1 MFQYILQNA
10 ECLEFLGMKCHAP
23 QCYIK
28 MALLN
33 IMLGIVRFAVLTAV
47 IMKSVFWDVT
57 PYSLV
62 DRYQCLA

>member
-10 ECLEFLGMKCHAP
+10 ECPEFLGMKCHAP

-33 IMLGIVRFAVLTAV
+33 IILVIVRFAVLTAV
-47 IMKSVFWDVT
+47 TMKSAFWDVML
-57 PYSLV
+57 YSLV
-62 DRYQCLA
+62 DRYHV